1 MAIAAAP
8 VPASGATA
16 PVAETLNAPSDA
28 VTLTG
33 SAASATANEVEG
45 EAAPGP
51 LAGVTAVLQATV
63 AALSSEPFY
72 WDREGG
78 GEAGATA
85 AAAAAAGTTGADT
98 TVTAAVVVSHHVRW
112 LALQLFTGMEYVGEV
127 FAEFLGMTGS
137 RYDWALEAAEQMR
150 VRFLRLTVVP
160 HIELTLSRR
169 LSPIFS
175 LLFFFSSLRR
185 RRKPSAIVLRRS
197 ASAGQRSSDLQQKRQ
212 MQSAKQRRRRHADLS
227 CRLLSPLCLI
237 RSDTSKFDPSEPRG
251 HVNCP

>member
-16 PVAETLNAPSDA
+16 PVAETLTAPSDA

-175 LLFFFSSLRR
+175 LLFFFFPAQEEEAERDRLEAQRERWAEIQRLTAEEANAKREAEAAATRGSELPAAVSSL
-185 RRKPSAIVLRRS
+185 PDSV
-197 ASAGQRSSDLQQKRQ
+197 
-212 MQSAKQRRRRHADLS
+212 
-227 CRLLSPLCLI
+227 
-237 RSDTSKFDPSEPRG
+237 
-251 HVNCP
+251 